1 MTTKTE
7 ETAINILREIVDTQS
22 FTNAN
27 YELARATLSTMDY
40 ERAVACAGAPV
51 ATEYMLLCQPNS
63 AIRHQLEIKLYGH
76 SLKGARATA
85 IAIGSTLYPAGYTR
99 FGIFDGNTQ
108 VDEFTLHQPDI
119 MVR

>member
-27 YELARATLSTMDY
+27 YDLARATLSTMDY
-40 ERAVACAGAPV
+40 ERAVAGAPV

-63 AIRHQLEIKLYGH
+63 ATRHQLEIKLYGH

-85 IAIGSTLYPAGYTR
+85 ISIGSTLYPAGYTR

-119 MVR
+119 TVR